1 MLRFLRLD
9 FSGFL
14 LVCRVQKNDLKSLM
28 ASLKAHYKQI
38 NQGHIKLSHECQEIL
53 LISGHWWNDGRA
65 AYAQEENFAKLDV
78 IYRSRTNFLSSP
90 EVVDDCLRIILVGNP
105 QSLKVLQ
112 ATFSKVGLKYNVRKI
127 CGLEGNIASVLYRL
141 TPQQMRILRL
151 AHAEGYYNIPRKI
164 NTEQLANL
172 LKMEKGTVGEH
183 LRRAEKKMMDF
194 LMSA

>member
-1 MLRFLRLD
+1 MRQITIELPLSTLPAGSIPEELLQKALMLRFLRLD

-90 EVVDDCLRIILVGNP
+90 EVVGDCLRIILVGNP

-141 TPQQMRILRL
+141 TPQQMRILSSHRKRL
-151 AHAEGYYNIPRKI
+151 PR
-164 NTEQLANL
+164 
-172 LKMEKGTVGEH
+172 
-183 LRRAEKKMMDF
+183 LRA
-194 LMSA
+194 LN